1 MCEFVDALEE
11 PQYHVSRSLK
21 ILQKAG
27 LVARTARGQVGPLR
41 VAGEAGRRSANWRS
55 RPLPPYPRQ
64 VLAKDQRELN
74 RRLKLRENG
83 KCLLGVQKTHLLSR
97 RKLRTGTMNRS
108 VELKQLLHAK
118 ETLVMPDAYDAISA
132 RIIEQAGFKAVQCSG
147 YSFSVAACRKKEI
160 DIGLAENLALTAAI
174 VQAVRCR

>member
-1 MCEFVDALEE
+1 MNRQSQVEGFAGAFRALSEPARLRIMALVCRTGRELCVCEFVDALEE

-27 LVARTARGQVGPLR
+27 LVAERREGKWVHYGLPVGLDSFRELALKAIAAIPK
-41 VAGEAGRRSANWRS
+41 E
-55 RPLPPYPRQ
+55 

-97 RKLRTGTMNRS
+97 RN
-108 VELKQLLHAK
+108 
-118 ETLVMPDAYDAISA
+118 
-132 RIIEQAGFKAVQCSG
+132 
-147 YSFSVAACRKKEI
+147 
-160 DIGLAENLALTAAI
+160 
-174 VQAVRCR
+174 